1 MPGVGSSKGVSK
13 VAKQPVAGTADATSS
28 GDWNKGGIGDVTY
41 ITSSIPTAVNPNNV
55 EKTTQKALIRRFLEM
70 SPQERIGIGNQL
82 KAAGYRVGGLT
93 GQATTDLRNAYL
105 KAYDDLNQEIILGQ
119 QLDFNTFLAR
129 EKGAGGT
136 GGAGGGGPRQPYTQ
150 AQEIND
156 TAAKTL
162 IDGIVKSLTGRPKAS
177 PEEVEKYTAMIRA
190 QQKKNP
196 LVTTYTTKGGET
208 VGSKTTGG
216 FGEQE
221 AQQFL
226 IDKISQGDEAKATRA
241 LDAYSTVVEMFGGL
255 R

>member
-1 MPGVGSSKGVSK
+1 MPIKKSSLKPKAEV
-13 VAKQPVAGTADATSS
+13 QPNAGTADANSS
-28 GDWNKGGIGDVTY
+28 GGFRDVISDVSY
-41 ITSSIPTAVNPNNV
+41 ITSSIPTAANPNNV
-55 EKTTQKALIRRFLEM
+55 EKTTQKALIRKFLEM

-82 KAAGYRVGGLT
+82 KSAGYQVGGLT
-93 GQATTDLRNAYL
+93 GQATKDLRNAYL
-105 KAYDDLNQEIILGQ
+105 KAYDDLNQEILIGQ

-129 EKGAGGT
+129 EKNAGAG
-136 GGAGGGGPRQPYTQ
+136 AGQGPRQPYTQ
-150 AQEIND
+150 EQEIND

-177 PEEVEKYTAMIRA
+177 DEEVEKYTAMIRA

-196 LVTTYTTKGGET
+196 LVTAYTTKGGQT

>member
-1 MPGVGSSKGVSK
+1 MPVGKSSGVSR
-13 VAKQPVAGTADATSS
+13 VATQPTAGTADANSS
-28 GDWNKGGIGDVTY
+28 GGFRDVISDVAY
-41 ITSSIPTAVNPNNV
+41 ITSSIPTAANPNNI
-55 EKTTQKALIRRFLEM
+55 EKTTQKALIRKFLEM

-129 EKGAGGT
+129 EASAGT
-136 GGAGGGGPRQPYTQ
+136 GEGRGPRQPYTQ
-150 AQEIND
+150 DQEIND
-156 TAAKTL
+156 MSAKTL

-177 PEEVEKYTAMIRA
+177 PEEVEKYTAMIRD

-208 VGSKTTGG
+208 VGSRTTGG
-216 FGEQE
+216 FGAQE

>member
-1 MPGVGSSKGVSK
+1 VPVGKSSGVSK
-13 VAKQPVAGTADATSS
+13 VVPQQPVAGTADATSS
-28 GDWNKGGIGDVTY
+28 GDWNSGGIADVSY
-41 ITSSIPTAVNPNNV
+41 ITSSIPTASNPNNV
-55 EKTTQKALIRRFLEM
+55 QKTTQKELIRKFLEM
-70 SPQERIGIGNQL
+70 SPQERIGIGNRL
-82 KAAGYRVGGLT
+82 KGAGYQVGGLT
-93 GQATTDLRNAYL
+93 GKATTDLRNAYL

-119 QLDFNTFLAR
+119 QLDINTFLTR
-129 EKGAGGT
+129 EQSAGATGT
-136 GGAGGGGPRQPYTQ
+136 APRKPYTQ

-177 PEEVEKYTAMIRA
+177 PDEVAKYTAMIRA

-196 LVTTYTTKGGET
+196 LVTSYTTSGGQT
-208 VGSKTTGG
+208 TGSKTTGG

-241 LDAYSTVVEMFGGL
+241 LDAYSTVVGMFGGL

>member
-1 MPGVGSSKGVSK
+1 MPVGKSSGVGK
-13 VAKQPVAGTADATSS
+13 VVKQQPAAGTADATSS
-28 GDWNKGGIGDVTY
+28 GGWSSGGIGDVSY
-41 ITSSIPTAVNPNNV
+41 ITSSIPTAANPNNIQ
-55 EKTTQKALIRRFLEM
+55 KTTQKELIRKFLEM

-82 KAAGYRVGGLT
+82 KGAGYRVGGLT

-129 EKGAGGT
+129 EKGAAGGT
-136 GGAGGGGPRQPYTQ
+136 GGGPRQPYTQ
-150 AQEIND
+150 SQEIND
-156 TAAKTL
+156 MAAKTL
-162 IDGIVKSLTGRPKAS
+162 INTIIRGQNSRDATD
-177 PEEVEKYTAMIRA
+177 EEIAKYTAEIRA

-196 LVTTYTTKGGET
+196 LVTAYTTKGGQT

-216 FGEQE
+216 FGAQE

-226 IDKISQGDEAKATRA
+226 IDKISQGDEAKANRA
-241 LDAYSTVVEMFGGL
+241 LDAYSGVVQLLGGL

>member
-1 MPGVGSSKGVSK
+1 MPVGKSSGVSK
-13 VAKQPVAGTADATSS
+13 VVKQQPSAGTADATSS
-28 GDWNKGGIGDVTY
+28 GGWSNGGIGEVTY
-41 ITSSIPTAVNPNNV
+41 ITSSIPTAANPNNV
-55 EKTTQKALIRRFLEM
+55 EKTTQKELIRKFLEM

-82 KAAGYRVGGLT
+82 KGAGYQVGGLT
-93 GQATTDLRNAYL
+93 GQATKDLRNAYL
-105 KAYDDLNQEIILGQ
+105 KAYDDLNQEILIGQ

-129 EKGAGGT
+129 EKGTGGT
-136 GGAGGGGPRQPYTQ
+136 GGGPRAPYVQ
-150 AQEIND
+150 DQEIND
-156 TAAKTL
+156 LSAKTL

-177 PEEVEKYTAMIRA
+177 PEEVAKYTAMIRA

-196 LVTTYTTKGGET
+196 LVTSYTTKGGQT

-216 FGEQE
+216 FGAQE

-241 LDAYSTVVEMFGGL
+241 LDAYSTVVDMFGGL

>member
-1 MPGVGSSKGVSK
+1 MPVGKSSGVSK
-13 VAKQPVAGTADATSS
+13 VAKQPPAGTADATSS
-28 GDWNKGGIGDVTY
+28 GAWNQGAINDVAY
-41 ITSSIPTAVNPNNV
+41 ITSSIPTAANPNNIQR
-55 EKTTQKALIRRFLEM
+55 TTQKELIRKFLEM

-82 KAAGYRVGGLT
+82 KGAGYRVGGLT

-129 EKGAGGT
+129 EKGAA
-136 GGAGGGGPRQPYTQ
+136 GAGTGGGPRQPYVQ
-150 AQEIND
+150 DQEIND
-156 TAAKTL
+156 MSAKTL

-196 LVTTYTTKGGET
+196 LVTTYTTKGGQT
-208 VGSKTTGG
+208 TGSKTTGG
-216 FGEQE
+216 FGAQE

-241 LDAYSTVVEMFGGL
+241 LDAYSTVVNMFGGL